1 MLVIA
6 LQLHHQELWPYFRDK
21 LEKLNTPFDLYVT
34 TCVGHPNMA
43 KTIKA
48 TFPNAN
54 IKQYPNKGQ
63 DIGPFI
69 QTLKRIRNNDYKYLI
84 KLHSK
89 KCHYNIAL
97 GNSWRNA
104 LVNALISS
112 DEQLLS
118 NMRLL
123 ETSNAK
129 MCGTKEWCRNAARDP
144 RPEREIGNYTFIAG
158 TMFMV
163 DFKTFTEVLP
173 DEKIDRWYAQMPNGY
188 KRGQTFTHRVER
200 LLGKVITQKGYDVV
214 GV

>member
-1 MLVIA
+1 MLVIT
-6 LQLHHQELWPYFRDK
+6 LQLYHQELWPYFRDK
-21 LEKLNTPFDLYVT
+21 LEKLTTPFDLYVT

-43 KTIKA
+43 DTIKA

-69 QTLKRIRNNDYKYLI
+69 QTLKRIRNKDYKYLI
-84 KLHSK
+84 KLHTK
-89 KCHYNIAL
+89 TCKYNRVYR
-97 GNSWRNA
+97 NRWRNA
-104 LVNALISS
+104 LVNTLISS
-112 DEQLLS
+112 DDKLLS

-129 MCGTKEWCRNAARDP
+129 MCGAKKWCWNEADDP
-144 RPEREIGNYTFIAG
+144 RPERAIGNYTFIAG

-173 DEKIDRWYAQMPNGY
+173 DATIDRWYAKMPNGY
-188 KRGQTFTHRVER
+188 KRGKTFTHRVER